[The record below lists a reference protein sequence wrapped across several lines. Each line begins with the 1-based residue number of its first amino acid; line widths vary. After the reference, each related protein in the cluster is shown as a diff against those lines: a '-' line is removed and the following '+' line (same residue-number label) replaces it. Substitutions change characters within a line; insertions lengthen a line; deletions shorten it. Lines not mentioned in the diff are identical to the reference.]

1 MNEPY
6 KVCEIIYKL
15 SARGLTKPMNYFN
28 LLKVHLTVPVAR
40 QHQKPLKVHIEI
52 QLPDMFLDVGNCNS
66 QTHETLK
73 NTGRTAPVTK
83 SAIVFFFVF
92 IFIYTYICVCV
103 SVSSFMCFGGY
114 IFFYNLFLSFHIRL
128 HRKEC
133 NRIG

>member
-15 SARGLTKPMNYFN
+15 SARGLTKPMNNFN

-52 QLPDMFLDVGNCNS
+52 RLQDMFLDVGNRNS

-73 NTGRTAPVTK
+73 NTARTAQVAK
-83 SAIVFFFVF
+83 SAVVFLFCF
-92 IFIYTYICVCV
+92 FIYTYIYV
-103 SVSSFMCFGGY
+103 
-114 IFFYNLFLSFHIRL
+114 
-128 HRKEC
+128 
-133 NRIG
+133 